1 LQISIF
7 ETPWVKVGPSKPLG
21 HGWDNMELGAKI
33 RTLRRQRGM
42 GLDEFSRRSG
52 VSKSLISLIERNISV
67 PTVRSLEK
75 IVKALGISISSLYH
89 EIENTG
95 ESAESQGKF
104 LVVRKGERKKLL
116 MGRERGGAHYEL
128 LTPDYQRKLQ
138 LVYMHFP
145 AGKKSGRFISHEG
158 EECGVV
164 LEGILRVQ
172 LGDHEIILEDGDS
185 ISFPS
190 TVPHL
195 LENIG
200 DIEVRAFWANT
211 PPTF

>member
-1 LQISIF
+1 M
-7 ETPWVKVGPSKPLG
+7 ERDK
-21 HGWDNMELGAKI
+21 MELGEKI
-33 RTLRRQRGM
+33 RTLRRYRGM

-75 IVKALGISISSLYH
+75 IVKALGISISSLYL
-89 EIENTG
+89 EMENTG
-95 ESAESQGKF
+95 ENAEIRETRSKF
-104 LVVRKGERKKLL
+104 LIVRRGERKKLL

-128 LTPDYQRKLQ
+128 LTPDYQRNLQ

-145 AGKKSGRFISHEG
+145 AGKKSGSYITHEG

-164 LEGILRVQ
+164 LEGTLRVQ
-172 LGDHEIILEDGDS
+172 LGEREIILQEGDS
-185 ISFPS
+185 ISFDS
-190 TVPHL
+190 TVPHR

-200 DIEVRAFWANT
+200 DVEVRAFWANT